1 MPATESRQSNCLIS
15 TTRGI
20 AEGSMLVESIIELYK
35 PVANYRVDLT
45 SNNANTG
52 HASKKQKSKRVGQIA
67 YSYNFYM
74 QLAGSGLES

>member
-1 MPATESRQSNCLIS
+1 MV
-15 TTRGI
+15 
-20 AEGSMLVESIIELYK
+20 VESIIELYK

-67 YSYNFYM
+67 YSYNYM